1 MSQTNNADEAPAAS
15 LVGSLETFTLTD
27 VLHLL
32 EETGQT
38 GELQVVGSGV
48 DGRLWLD
55 SGELSN
61 AHVGLATTIGQ
72 AVFELACVVEGW
84 FYFTSGLVSSSGQPK
99 VPIGAVLSEVRPQV
113 EEWFDLRRVVPLD
126 AVVELAPNP
135 PGEDVQI
142 RGDQWRVLT
151 MIGKGGQSVQ
161 SVLDAIEGD
170 PVTSL
175 RTLRDLRDAGL
186 IVLEGGD
193 PGPLVSPF
201 TTSVREPAPVTPVVP
216 DVMGSLAD
224 VAIMPPPID
233 DDPWTSV
240 SDNERTE
247 KNGVA

>member
-1 MSQTNNADEAPAAS
+1 MSQTTNADESSAAS
-15 LVGSLETFTLTD
+15 LVGNLEIFTLAD
-27 VLHLL
+27 VLRLL
-32 EETGQT
+32 EETRQT
-38 GELQVVGSGV
+38 GEFQVVGSGI

-55 SGELSN
+55 NGELSN
-61 AHVGLATTIGQ
+61 AHVGTATTIGQ

-113 EEWFDLRRVVPLD
+113 EEWFELRQSVPLD

-135 PGEDVQI
+135 PGDDVQI

-161 SVLDAIEGD
+161 SVLDAIDDD
-170 PVTSL
+170 PIASL
-175 RTLRDLRDAGL
+175 RTLRDLCQAGL
-186 IVLEGGD
+186 IALEGGD

-201 TTSVREPAPVTPVVP
+201 TAAARETPPAVP
-216 DVMGSLAD
+216 ATTDVIGSLAD
-224 VAIMPPPID
+224 VAIMPPPIA
-233 DDPWTSV
+233 DDPWTPAPE
-240 SDNERTE
+240 SDRAE